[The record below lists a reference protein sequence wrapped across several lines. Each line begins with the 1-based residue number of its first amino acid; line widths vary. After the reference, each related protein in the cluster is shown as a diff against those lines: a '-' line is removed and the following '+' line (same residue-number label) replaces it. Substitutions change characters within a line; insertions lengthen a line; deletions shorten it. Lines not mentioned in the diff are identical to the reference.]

1 MAECARHAYVCAG
14 DILHF
19 VSGTENGDEAHAS
32 SLVALARKLNM
43 LSAIMS
49 LPGGQPLQFQMGMH
63 TGQLVTGVVG
73 NRSLKYG
80 YEI

>member
-1 MAECARHAYVCAG
+1 
-14 DILHF
+14 
-19 VSGTENGDEAHAS
+19 
-32 SLVALARKLNM
+32 M